1 MKTLQEQYNLL
12 KEGKGHKGTFMK
24 EAKRQ
29 FPNIVHN
36 AATFEQT
43 AKALKRR
50 SIISENIFPLLSSSG
65 LNPFTSFDK
74 FLNEEDK
81 STKKKATKK
90 ANEQDTK
97 GWDYQD
103 RSLLDNINPDQL
115 QNGVELEIRKDPS
128 MPLEKAIEIVVKQ
141 LGKDPMYYIK
151 NAAFGVEG
159 IGYTDEAISLTP
171 KDIKGKYIS
180 SGYGDLKENNMKK
193 SEQLK
198 ELLEEAVAGIPSIG
212 NPFAERS
219 QTGYEAKFEAY
230 LAENARTDAEEEGYL
245 DGMKD
250 EKEDLDE
257 DARTDAE
264 EEGYLDGMKDE
275 KKDKKKEAKKEGRMG
290 MKDVMKEAKRLGEMA
305 RKRVEGKIY
314 ERAISERKSALM
326 VNEDES
332 ISEFINQAA
341 VQSVQR
347 EVALLEKKLMEVNAD
362 ANTMG

>member
-65 LNPFTSFDK
+65 LNPFTSFNK

-250 EKEDLDE
+250 EKED
-257 DARTDAE
+257 
-264 EEGYLDGMKDE
+264 
-275 KKDKKKEAKKEGRMG
+275 KKKEAKKEGRMG
-290 MKDVMKEAKRLGEMA
+290 MKDVMKEPKRLGEMA

>member
-250 EKEDLDE
+250 EK
-257 DARTDAE
+257 
-264 EEGYLDGMKDE
+264 
-275 KKDKKKEAKKEGRMG
+275 KDKKKEAKKEGRMG

>member
-1 MKTLQEQYNLL
+1 MSSNIIYNFKNYLA
-12 KEGKGHKGTFMK
+12 
-24 EAKRQ
+24 EAETKS
-29 FPNIVHN
+29 
-36 AATFEQT
+36 TKK
-43 AKALKRR
+43 KA
-50 SIISENIFPLLSSSG
+50 
-65 LNPFTSFDK
+65 
-74 FLNEEDK
+74 
-81 STKKKATKK
+81 TKKKATKK

-97 GWDYQD
+97 GWDYED
-103 RSLLDNINPDQL
+103 HKLFNNLNPGQL
-115 QNGVELEIRKDPS
+115 HNGVSFEIRQNPKLHKD
-128 MPLEKAIEIVVKQ
+128 EAIDIVVKK
-141 LGKDPMYYIK
+141 LGEDPTYYMK
-151 NAAFGVEG
+151 NAAFQVDG
-159 IGYTDEAISLTP
+159 IGYEESKLQEEP
-171 KDIKGKYIS
+171 KGEHKS
-180 SGYGDLKENNMKK
+180 SGYGDIKENNMKK

-212 NPFAERS
+212 NPFAERK
-219 QTGYEAKFEAY
+219 QTAYETKFEAY
-230 LAENARTDAEEEGYL
+230 LSENARTDAEEEGYL

-275 KKDKKKEAKKEGRMG
+275 KEDKKKEAKKEGRMG

-314 ERAISERKSALM
+314 ERAIAERKSALM

-332 ISEFINQAA
+332 ISEFINQSA

-347 EVALLEKKLMEVNAD
+347 EVALLEKKLMEVSAD

>member
-171 KDIKGKYIS
+171 KDIKGKYKS

-193 SEQLK
+193 SKQLK
-198 ELLEEAVAGIPSIG
+198 ELLEEAVANIPSIA

-219 QTGYEAKFEAY
+219 QNWVRS
-230 LAENARTDAEEEGYL
+230 LN
-245 DGMKD
+245 
-250 EKEDLDE
+250 
-257 DARTDAE
+257 
-264 EEGYLDGMKDE
+264 
-275 KKDKKKEAKKEGRMG
+275 
-290 MKDVMKEAKRLGEMA
+290 
-305 RKRVEGKIY
+305 
-314 ERAISERKSALM
+314 S
-326 VNEDES
+326 
-332 ISEFINQAA
+332 
-341 VQSVQR
+341 
-347 EVALLEKKLMEVNAD
+347 KL
-362 ANTMG
+362 T

>member
-159 IGYTDEAISLTP
+159 IGYTDEAVSLTP

-230 LAENARTDAEEEGYL
+230 LAEN
-245 DGMKD
+245 
-250 EKEDLDE
+250 
-257 DARTDAE
+257 ARTDAE